1 MPTIA
6 KQINGISRGAT
17 MNTKA
22 RIHCAG
28 QTYFVVLK
36 EKTSTTGF
44 YDEACYEY
52 YLLRLL
58 NCLNVYQVKL
68 HAYLLQSKQVWL
80 LVTPGTPTALD
91 ALLRFL
97 NQCYNNYFNVR
108 FERSARVWSDAAIIC
123 SISGDKLVLD
133 CQKFVER
140 EALKTG
146 YVSHPGEYLW
156 SSYCANSFGN
166 NGHYLT
172 PHGAYTKFLNGK
184 SHGLSQYREFIARAY
199 TPAYYLYL
207 KSRLLSGISPQ
218 KKRINVH
225 LHCSKTKAITRADRS
240 SPYRTNA

>member
-1 MPTIA
+1 M
-6 KQINGISRGAT
+6 K
-17 MNTKA
+17 TKA
-22 RIHCAG
+22 RIHSAG

-58 NCLNVYQVKL
+58 NCLNIYQVKL
-68 HAYLLQSKQVWL
+68 HAYLLQTKQVWL

-97 NQCYNNYFNVR
+97 NQCYSSYFNVR
-108 FERSARVWSDAAIIC
+108 FERSARVWSDSALIC

-133 CQKFVER
+133 CQKFIEG
-140 EALKTG
+140 EALKAK

-156 SSYCANSFGN
+156 SSYCANSFGS

-172 PHGAYTKFLNGK
+172 PHGAYRNFLKGK
-184 SHGLSQYREFIARAY
+184 TGGLSQYREFIASAY

-207 KSRLLSGISPQ
+207 RSRLLSGISPQ
-218 KKRINVH
+218 KKRRNLR
-225 LHCSKTKAITRADRS
+225 LHCSETKAIALAGRDSTC
-240 SPYRTNA
+240 RTTA